1 MCRHASELRG
11 VRKNGSDDEN
21 GFVLGSDAANNV
33 NSVPTFRENLP
44 IPSFFEFLSLEDG
57 ANSLP

>member
-11 VRKNGSDDEN
+11 VRKNDCDDEN
-21 GFVLGSDAANNV
+21 WVVLGCDAVNSV